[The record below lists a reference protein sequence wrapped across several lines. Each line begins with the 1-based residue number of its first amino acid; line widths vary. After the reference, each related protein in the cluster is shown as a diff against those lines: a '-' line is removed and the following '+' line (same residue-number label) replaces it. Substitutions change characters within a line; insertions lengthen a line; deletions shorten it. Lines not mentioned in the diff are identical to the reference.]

1 MKPLHALLV
10 FIVLCVSSLA
20 AGIDNLYRTLY
31 RAQQSVDYALEQT
44 LHRCQTDQIDADTI
58 RVYRSL
64 IAMSALRDT
73 AYLSVSIAE
82 TDDQRQPQLQAHTG
96 LSFCQLWALSDQRAS
111 TTLAT
116 IATVWL
122 IVSMWLVKRQ
132 QARCKNLIRLGL
144 LSYNTEDG
152 GFYVRDEQV
161 HFTPMQQTL
170 MELFLMAPDHT
181 LRQQEICDRLWPK
194 KPDASAT
201 LYTLIRRLKSI
212 LNEKAQISIECNRG
226 ESYLLTTS

>member
-10 FIVLCVSSLA
+10 FIVLCVSSVA
-20 AGIDNLYRTLY
+20 AGIDSLCRTQY
-31 RAQQSVDYALEQT
+31 RAQQSVDDALAQT
-44 LHRCQTDQIDADTI
+44 LHRCQKDQIDADTI

-64 IAMSALRDT
+64 ITMSVLRDT

-96 LSFCQLWALSDQRAS
+96 LSFGQLWALSDQRAS
-111 TTLAT
+111 STLASM
-116 IATVWL
+116 AALWL
-122 IVSMWLVKRQ
+122 MISLCIVRRQ
-132 QARCKNLIRLGL
+132 QTKCRNLIQLGL
-144 LSYNTEDG
+144 LSYHMDDG
-152 GFYVRDEQV
+152 RFCVHDEQI

-170 MELFLMAPDHT
+170 MELFLLAPDHT

-201 LYTLIRRLKSI
+201 LYTLIRRLKPI
-212 LNEKAQISIECNRG
+212 LNDTAHLHIECNRG
-226 ESYLLTTS
+226 ESYRLTDR

>member
-10 FIVLCVSSLA
+10 FIVLCASSLA

-111 TTLAT
+111 STLAT
-116 IATVWL
+116 MATVWL
-122 IVSMWLVKRQ
+122 MVSMWLVRRQ

-152 GFYVRDEQV
+152 SFYVRDEQV
-161 HFTPMQQTL
+161 HLTPMQQTL
-170 MELFLMAPDHT
+170 MELFLLAPDHT

-201 LYTLIRRLKSI
+201 LYTLIRRLKAI

-226 ESYLLTTS
+226 ESYKLYV